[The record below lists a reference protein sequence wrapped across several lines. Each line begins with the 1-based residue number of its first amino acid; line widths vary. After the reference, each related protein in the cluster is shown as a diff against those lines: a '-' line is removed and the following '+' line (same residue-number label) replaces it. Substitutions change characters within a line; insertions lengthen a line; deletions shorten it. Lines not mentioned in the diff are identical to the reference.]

1 MTITHLF
8 DEPSQITKE
17 SNAESTALDMP
28 GLSFILFG
36 HAAFQY
42 LQASCDLNL
51 FEHVGELREATKEKL
66 SNALNLQD
74 RAIDIL
80 LLGAT
85 SLGMLVKEN
94 GVYRNAQVI
103 SDLMATDDWQRFKDT
118 VAFEHHIVYESQ
130 LDFTESLKKNSNIGL
145 QRFPGEGRDLYHR
158 LHQNPKLENVFYRY
172 MRSWSELANQGLVKH
187 LDLSNTKKLL
197 DAGGGDAVNSLAL
210 AKANPHLRATVLD
223 IEHSIPITQGK
234 IDAAGFSDRVN
245 AQALDILH
253 QPFPEGY
260 DCIMFAHQLVIWTL
274 EENTHMLRKAWE
286 ALPEGG
292 RVVIFNSMSNDE
304 GDGPVMA
311 ALDSVYFACLPAEGG
326 MIYSWKQYEQCLME
340 AGFKRPQRT
349 VLPGWTP
356 HGLIVA
362 YK

>member
-1 MTITHLF
+1 MTFTHRTT
-8 DEPSQITKE
+8 DQIKP
-17 SNAESTALDMP
+17 AVLDMP
-28 GLSFILFG
+28 GLSGILFG

-42 LQASCDLNL
+42 LRASCELDL
-51 FEHVGELREATKEKL
+51 FEHVSDLREATKDSISSRLKL
-66 SNALNLQD
+66 QE
-74 RAIDIL
+74 RATDIL

-94 GVYRNAQVI
+94 GIYRNADVVEE
-103 SDLMATDDWQRFKDT
+103 LMATDDWQRFKDT
-118 VAFEHHIVYESQ
+118 VAFENYIVYEGQ
-130 LDFTESLKKNSNIGL
+130 LDFTESLQKNTNVGL

-172 MRSWSELANQGLVKH
+172 MRSWSELANQDLVKH
-187 LDLSNTKKLL
+187 LDLSRVNKLL
-197 DAGGGDAVNSLAL
+197 DAGGGDAVNAIAL
-210 AKANPHLRATVLD
+210 AKHNEHLNVTVLD
-223 IEHSIPITQGK
+223 IDNSIPVTQGK
-234 IDAAGFSDRVN
+234 INESGLSNRVK

-260 DCIMFAHQLVIWTL
+260 DCILFAHQLVIWTL
-274 EENTHMLRKAWE
+274 EENTHMLRKAYD

-311 ALDSVYFACLPAEGG
+311 ALDSVYFACLPADGG
-326 MIYSWKQYEQCLME
+326 MIYSWEQYEGCLAE
-340 AGFKRPQRT
+340 AGFKNPVRT
-349 VLPGWTP
+349 AIPGWTP
-356 HGLIVA
+356 HGIIVA